1 MTGGE
6 RERYILNV
14 FARERERERTLECVR
29 GLEIPAHVRI
39 LPGHQPLPRL
49 PACHAAV
56 GGHYCCGCSVVH
68 GGPLVRVC
76 SAMYISAA
84 CVVE

>member
-49 PACHAAV
+49 PAV
-56 GGHYCCGCSVVH
+56 TRQSGGTSVVAAAWCTE
-68 GGPLVRVC
+68 GPSYVCVLLCTSARRV
-76 SAMYISAA
+76 
-84 CVVE
+84 